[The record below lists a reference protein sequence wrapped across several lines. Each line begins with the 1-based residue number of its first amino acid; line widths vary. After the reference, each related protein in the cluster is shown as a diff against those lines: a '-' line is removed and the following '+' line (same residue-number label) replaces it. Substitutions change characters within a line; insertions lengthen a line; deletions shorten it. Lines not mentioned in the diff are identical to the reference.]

1 MLRSP
6 ESPLTDRP
14 RLLALG
20 DLTLDIVV
28 APAAPIATGS
38 DTPGD
43 IQFRI
48 GGSAANTARAFAG
61 LGGQAEFI
69 GAIGDDSVGDRLR
82 AGLQEAGV
90 VDRLT
95 AVHGVRSARLI
106 VLLAADGQRSFITS
120 RGAADYLRAADI
132 SAGWFEGANVLHLP
146 AYSLLNRPLCEAAVA
161 AAGYAHAEGALVSVD
176 LASSE
181 PLRAFGPEAAWQAV
195 ADVRPDV
202 LFATEDEAAVL
213 GRPLVELAPL
223 VVIKLGSRGCRMLIE
238 EVQFDV
244 PGRPATVADSTG
256 AGDAFDAG
264 FLFARIA
271 QPNTDPR
278 HWATA
283 GNEAAAQL
291 LIAPRVS
298 LDL

>member
-1 MLRSP
+1 M
-6 ESPLTDRP
+6 P

-28 APAAPIATGS
+28 TPAGPIATAS
-38 DTPGD
+38 DTPGA

-61 LGGQAEFI
+61 LGGTAEFI
-69 GAIGDDSVGDRLR
+69 GAVGDDEIGDRLR
-82 AGLQEAGV
+82 RALVEAGV
-90 VDRLT
+90 VDRLKVAAGRET
-95 AVHGVRSARLI
+95 ARLI

-120 RGAADYLRAADI
+120 RGAADHLQVADVAA
-132 SAGWFEGANVLHLP
+132 AWFDGADVLHLP
-146 AYSLLNRPLCEAAVA
+146 AYSLLNRPLCEAAEA
-161 AAGYAHAEGALVSVD
+161 AAEYAHGAGALVSVD

-181 PLRAFGPEAAWQAV
+181 PLRAFGAEAAWQAV

-213 GRPLVELAPL
+213 RRPLTDLAA
-223 VVIKLGSRGCRMLIE
+223 VVVVKLGSRGCRILIE
-238 EVQFDV
+238 DVQFDV
-244 PGRPATVADSTG
+244 PGQPATVADSTG

-264 FLFARIA
+264 FLFARVA
-271 QPNTDPR
+271 QPDTDPR
-278 HWATA
+278 RWATA

-291 LIAPRVS
+291 LGAPRVS
-298 LDL
+298 LEL

>member
-1 MLRSP
+1 V
-6 ESPLTDRP
+6 P

-28 APAAPIATGS
+28 TPAGPIATAS
-38 DTPGD
+38 DTPGA

-61 LGGQAEFI
+61 LGGTAEFI
-69 GAIGDDSVGDRLR
+69 GAVGDDEIGDRLR
-82 AGLQEAGV
+82 RALVDARV
-90 VDRLT
+90 VDRLKVAAGRQT
-95 AVHGVRSARLI
+95 ARLI

-120 RGAADYLRAADI
+120 RGAADHLQAADV
-132 SAGWFEGANVLHLP
+132 AAAWFDDADVLHLP
-146 AYSLLNRPLCEAAVA
+146 AYSLLNQPLCEAAEA
-161 AAGYAHAEGALVSVD
+161 AAGYAHGAGALVSVD

-181 PLRAFGPEAAWQAV
+181 PLRAFGSQAAWQAV
-195 ADVRPDV
+195 AEVRPDI

-213 GRPLVELAPL
+213 GRPLTDLAA
-223 VVIKLGSRGCRMLIE
+223 VVVVKLGSRGCRILIE
-238 EVQFDV
+238 DVQLDV
-244 PGRPATVADSTG
+244 PGQPAAVADSTG

-264 FLFARIA
+264 FLFARVA
-271 QPNTDPR
+271 QPDTDPR
-278 HWATA
+278 RWATA

-291 LIAPRVS
+291 LGAPRVS

>member
-1 MLRSP
+1 VS
-6 ESPLTDRP
+6 

-28 APAAPIATGS
+28 TPAGPIATGS
-38 DTPGD
+38 DTPGA

-61 LGGQAEFI
+61 LGGRAEFI
-69 GAIGDDSVGDRLR
+69 GSVGDDRVGDRLR
-82 AGLQEAGV
+82 AGLREAGV
-90 VDRLT
+90 VDRLKT
-95 AVHGVRSARLI
+95 VAGQQTARLI
-106 VLLAADGQRSFITS
+106 VLLSADGQRTFITS
-120 RGAADYLRAADI
+120 RGAADHLAAADI
-132 SAGWFEGANVLHLP
+132 SREWFEGADVLHLP
-146 AYSLLNRPLCEAAVA
+146 AYSLLNRPLCKAAGA
-161 AAGYAHAEGALVSVD
+161 AAGYAHEAGALVSVD

-181 PLRAFGPEAAWQAV
+181 PLRAFGAEAAWQAV

-213 GRPLVELAPL
+213 ARSLTDLAAL
-223 VVIKLGSRGCRMLIE
+223 VVIKLGSRGCRILIGD
-238 EVQFDV
+238 VQFNV
-244 PGRPATVADSTG
+244 PGQPASVADSTG

-271 QPNTDPR
+271 QPKTDPR
-278 HWATA
+278 RWATA

-291 LIAPRVS
+291 LRAPRVS

>member
-1 MLRSP
+1 
-6 ESPLTDRP
+6 
-14 RLLALG
+14 
-20 DLTLDIVV
+20 
-28 APAAPIATGS
+28 
-38 DTPGD
+38 
-43 IQFRI
+43 
-48 GGSAANTARAFAG
+48 
-61 LGGQAEFI
+61 
-69 GAIGDDSVGDRLR
+69 
-82 AGLQEAGV
+82 V
-90 VDRLT
+90 VDRLAT
-95 AVHGVRSARLI
+95 AAGRPTARLI

-120 RGAADYLRAADI
+120 RGAADYLAASDL
-132 SAGWFEGANVLHLP
+132 SPDWFAGADVLHLP

-161 AAGYAHAEGALVSVD
+161 AAGYGHGAGALVSVD

-223 VVIKLGSRGCRMLIE
+223 VVVKLGSRGCRVLGEAIDI
-238 EVQFDV
+238 DV
-244 PGRPATVADSTG
+244 TINSAAVGDSTG

-271 QPNTDPR
+271 QPNGDPR

-283 GNEAAAQL
+283 GNEAAAHL
-291 LIAPRVS
+291 LTAPRVS

>member
-1 MLRSP
+1 MV
-6 ESPLTDRP
+6 T
-14 RLLALG
+14 
-20 DLTLDIVV
+20 
-28 APAAPIATGS
+28 PAAAIATGS
-38 DTPGD
+38 DTPGT
-43 IQFRI
+43 IQFRV

-69 GAIGDDSVGDRLR
+69 GAVGDDEIGDRLR
-82 AGLQEAGV
+82 RALLEAGV

-95 AVHGVRSARLI
+95 VVDGVQSARLI

-132 SAGWFEGANVLHLP
+132 SPGWFEGAGGLHLP
-146 AYSLLNRPLCEAAVA
+146 AYSLLNRPLCEASVA
-161 AAGYAHAEGALVSVD
+161 AAGFAHSKGALVSVD

-181 PLRAFGPEAAWQAV
+181 PLRAAGVEAAWQAL

-213 GRPLVELAPL
+213 GRPLTELADV
-223 VVIKLGSRGCRMLIE
+223 VVIKLGSRGCRILIE

-244 PGRPATVADSTG
+244 PGQPVAVGDSTG

-264 FLFARIA
+264 FLFARLA
-271 QPNTDPR
+271 QPRVDPR
-278 HWATA
+278 TWAEA
-283 GNEAAAQL
+283 GNEAAAAL
-291 LIAPRVS
+291 LTSRTR
-298 LDL
+298 